1 MKEDI
6 EIKETP
12 EEYSEAQ
19 YAEEQCAAEA
29 AEGAADYA
37 LTEEERLKVSQKLK
51 RKKKRNEYLFVI
63 SLITWPILHFLVFWV
78 YVNFQ
83 SFLRVFQTYSP
94 MRGEYVWSG
103 VDDLVRSFRQMVL
116 GEDPTLNRAMW
127 NSVFSI
133 IPGLF
138 IILPLAFISAY
149 AFYKHVPGERLFR
162 VLFYLP
168 SMISIVVLTMC
179 YKYLFDPTFG
189 SIRLLFENVF
199 GVDWQ
204 WLTPRP
210 ENPLVW
216 PLIYIY
222 CAWSGLGSNVILMSG
237 AMQRIPKEISESA
250 KLEGIGF
257 WREAWS
263 ITLPLTMTTVSN
275 FIVLAIMGM
284 FGFLMQPMLLTDEG
298 GGTDGMTMTVAMY
311 VFVRT
316 NTGLEAQAK
325 SAITVGILFSA
336 LFGWTVLVTKVLL
349 DKFTPRVEF

>member
-1 MKEDI
+1 MTDNI
-6 EIKETP
+6 EVKETQ
-12 EEYSEAQ
+12 EEAV
-19 YAEEQCAAEA
+19 AEEKT
-29 AEGAADYA
+29 DFV
-37 LTEEERLKVSQKLK
+37 LSEEERIRVSRKLK
-51 RKKKRNEYLFVI
+51 RRKKRNEYLFVV
-63 SLITWPILHFLVFWV
+63 SLIAWPVLHFLLFWL
-78 YVNFQ
+78 YVNIE
-83 SFLRVFQTYSP
+83 SFMRIFQTYSP
-94 MRGEYVWSG
+94 IRGEYVWSG
-103 VDDLVRSFRQMVL
+103 VDDLVRTFQQMVL
-116 GEDPTLNRAMW
+116 GENETMNRAMW

-138 IILPLAFISAY
+138 IILPLAFITAY

-189 SIRLLFENVF
+189 SIRLLFENLF

-204 WLTPRP
+204 WLTPSTD
-210 ENPLVW
+210 NPLVW
-216 PLIYIY
+216 PLIYLY
-222 CAWSGLGSNVILMSG
+222 CVWAGLGSNVILMSG
-237 AMQRIPKEISESA
+237 AMQRIPKEIAESA

-284 FGFLMQPMLLTDEG
+284 FSFLMQPMLLTSEG
-298 GGTDGMTMTVAMY
+298 GGPEGMTLTVAMY

-316 NTGLEAQAK
+316 NSGIESQAK
-325 SAITVGILFSA
+325 SAITVGILFSL
-336 LFGWTVLVTKVLL
+336 LFGWVVLVAKVLL
-349 DKFTPRVEF
+349 DKFTPKIEF

>member
-1 MKEDI
+1 MTDNI
-6 EIKETP
+6 EVKETQ
-12 EEYSEAQ
+12 EESA
-19 YAEEQCAAEA
+19 AEEKP
-29 AEGAADYA
+29 DFI
-37 LTEEERLKVSQKLK
+37 LSDEERISVSRKLK
-51 RKKKRNEYLFVI
+51 RRKKRNEYLFVV
-63 SLITWPILHFLVFWV
+63 SLIAWPVIHFLMFWL
-78 YVNFQ
+78 YVNIE
-83 SFLRVFQTYSP
+83 SFMRIFQTYSP
-94 MRGEYVWSG
+94 IRGEYVWSG
-103 VDDLVRSFRQMVL
+103 VDDLVRTFQQMVL
-116 GEDPTLNRAMW
+116 GENEIMNRAMW

-138 IILPLAFISAY
+138 IILPLAFITAY

-189 SIRLLFENVF
+189 SIRLLFENLF

-204 WLTPRP
+204 WLTPSTD
-210 ENPLVW
+210 NPLVW
-216 PLIYIY
+216 PLIYLY
-222 CAWSGLGSNVILMSG
+222 CVWAGLGSNVILMSG
-237 AMQRIPKEISESA
+237 AMQRIPKEIAESA

-284 FGFLMQPMLLTDEG
+284 FSFLMQPMLLTSEG
-298 GGTDGMTMTVAMY
+298 GGPEGMTLTVAMY

-316 NTGLEAQAK
+316 NSGIESQAK
-325 SAITVGILFSA
+325 SAITVGILFSL
-336 LFGWTVLVTKVLL
+336 LFGWVVLVAKVFL
-349 DKFTPRVEF
+349 DKFTPKIEF